1 MRKTLLVLLA
11 FLTLGFSASAQ
22 SPIQFKYKY
31 AATNANINGTP
42 INRGDQFD
50 VIVDANGNGNTTTRQ
65 LLFDFQYDQNNFE
78 VISINHTGTGGNG
91 GVLPGG
97 SNIQLSWFN
106 YPNYTYAGNTT
117 NTNGTSR
124 YNSGLGYQYQVGG
137 PNAILRATLT
147 WSTNSGMP
155 YGAFDRLLIVRFRL
169 KQTSTAYTFNPIKLN
184 FVAGW
189 NANGQYDN
197 TFMSTP
203 LDNTVNM
210 NQNFGKLVT
219 AKIDVN
225 SNLLALTNL
234 KVSFRDVATNQ
245 GALFNVNSD
254 GTVDINQSQLAE
266 NKTYDVTVMQEM
278 DKMIN
283 TYNNAITLSDFTTAQ
298 NEFSTMGLDGS
309 NGQILKSG
317 QSLYAADIN
326 RSKTIDGGDLPQL
339 LAQVVGLDTLFTL
352 PAQYNVGSN
361 GYMSLPTWRST
372 DVTSTAGDV
381 EWAYVEPNR
390 YRTNVS
396 ALYVDKRKLTGID
409 PATLTSVQ
417 LFDIYSGPMHYD
429 SNSTDPNWALFKI
442 PVNLATPLAAGTSN
456 FLPFIRVS
464 GNNTWSLKINFEF
477 NTNPTNSWG
486 SITTSNWK
494 DITIPKT
501 TITTGTLCTNT
512 ILDLKYLLWGDVNRS
527 HSSQVVVMDEWSDGS
542 VIKTNAISS
551 LRTNDAFNA
560 KAVNDFINTPNNV
573 PSINVNLSNTTVTS
587 NTIEIP
593 ITINTNDNKVA
604 GVQFE
609 FTYDATKIKFEEL
622 KSELPNT
629 WFIFAHSKDG
639 KVKFGALDQNAKTP
653 FTGNN
658 IPFKLKFSTI
668 GNGVD
673 LLTSIKVTKTMD
685 ASDDK
690 GNQLGITLNS
700 TQIKLTGYNNFN
712 K

>member
-1 MRKTLLVLLA
+1 MKKQLLLLLT
-11 FLTLGFSASAQ
+11 FLTLGFAASAQ

-50 VIVDANGNGNTTTRQ
+50 VVVDANGNGNSTTRQ

-78 VISINHTGTGGNG
+78 VVSINHTGTGGNG
-91 GVLPGG
+91 GILPSG
-97 SNIQLSWFN
+97 SSIQLSWQN
-106 YPNYTYAGNTT
+106 YPNYTYMGNTS
-117 NTNGTSR
+117 NTNGTTR
-124 YNSGLGYQYQVGG
+124 YSSGLGYQYQNGG

-147 WSTNSGMP
+147 WATNSGMP
-155 YGAFDRLLIVRFRL
+155 YGAFDRLLVVRFRL

-189 NANGQYDN
+189 KASGQYDD

-203 LDNTVNM
+203 LANTVNM
-210 NQNFGKLVT
+210 NQNVGKLVT
-219 AKIDVN
+219 AKVDVN
-225 SNLLALTNL
+225 SNLLALTDL
-234 KVSFRDVATNQ
+234 KVSFRDSVTNQ
-245 GALFNVNSD
+245 GMLFNVNSD
-254 GTVDINQSQLAE
+254 GTVDINQSQLQE
-266 NKTYDVTVMQEM
+266 NKTYIVNIMQEM

-298 NEFSTMGLDGS
+298 NEFTTMGLDGS
-309 NGQILKSG
+309 NGQSLKSG

-326 RSKTIDGGDLPQL
+326 RNKTIDGGDLPQL

-352 PAQYNVGSN
+352 PPQYNVGSN
-361 GYMSLPTWRST
+361 GFITLPTWRST

-396 ALYVDKRKLTGID
+396 ALYIDRRKLTGID
-409 PATLTSVQ
+409 LATLTSVQ
-417 LFDIYSGPMHYD
+417 LFDIYSGPMEYD
-429 SNSTDPNWALFKI
+429 SNSTDPNWALFKV
-442 PVNLATPLAAGTSN
+442 PVNLATPLAAETSN
-456 FLPFIRVS
+456 FLPFIRVT

-477 NTNPTNSWG
+477 NANPINSWG
-486 SITTSNWK
+486 SVTTSNWK
-494 DITIPKT
+494 DITYPKT
-501 TITTGTLCTNT
+501 HVKTGVIGTNT
-512 ILDLKYLLWGDVNRS
+512 IVDLKYLLWGDVNRS

-551 LRTNDAFNA
+551 LRTNDAFNV
-560 KAVNDFINTPNNV
+560 KAVTDFINTPNNV
-573 PSINVNLSNTTVTS
+573 PSIDVNLSNMTVTS
-587 NTIEIP
+587 NDIEIP

-639 KVKFGALDQNAKTP
+639 KVKFGALDQNSKTP

-658 IPFKLKFSTI
+658 VPFKLKFSTI

-673 LLTSIKVTKTMD
+673 ILTSIKVTKTMD

>member
-1 MRKTLLVLLA
+1 MRKTLLALLA
-11 FLTLGFSASAQ
+11 FLTLGFAASAQ
-22 SPIQFKYKY
+22 SPIQFKLKY
-31 AATNANINGTP
+31 GTTNTNINGMP
-42 INRGDQFD
+42 INRGDEFD

-78 VISINHTGTGGNG
+78 VISVNHTGTGGNG

-97 SNIQLSWFN
+97 SNIQLSWQN
-106 YPNYTYAGNTT
+106 YPNYTYMGNTT
-117 NTNGTSR
+117 NTNGTTR
-124 YNSGLGYQYQVGG
+124 YSTGIGYQYQAGG
-137 PNAILRATLT
+137 PNAILRSTLT
-147 WSTNSGMP
+147 WATTSGMP
-155 YGAFDRLLIVRFRL
+155 YTGFDRLIIVRFRL

-210 NQNFGKLVT
+210 NQNVGKLVT
-219 AKIDVN
+219 AKVDVN

-234 KVSFRDVATNQ
+234 KVSFRDTVTNQ
-245 GALFNVNSD
+245 GMLFNVNSN
-254 GTVDINQSQLAE
+254 GTVDINQSQLQE
-266 NKTYDVTVMQEM
+266 NKTYDVTIMHEM

-298 NEFSTMGLDGS
+298 NEFTTMGLDGS
-309 NGQILKSG
+309 NGQILKTG

-326 RSKTIDGGDLPQL
+326 RSKSIDGGDLPQL

-372 DVTSTAGDV
+372 DATTTAGLV
-381 EWAYVEPNR
+381 EWGV
-390 YRTNVS
+390 
-396 ALYVDKRKLTGID
+396 LYLNTYGQGISKVDIDMREFTGTGIN
-409 PATLTSVQ
+409 PNQIKSLQ
-417 LFDIYSGPMHYD
+417 LFDLYSGPVEYVTQD
-429 SNSTDPNWALFKI
+429 GTWATYKVPSDFNTIATSTYP
-442 PVNLATPLAAGTSN
+442 G
-456 FLPFIRVS
+456 FIRDAG
-464 GNNTWSLKINFEF
+464 GNTFGLRVEFEF
-477 NTNPTNSWG
+477 NPSPSKSWG
-486 SITTSNWK
+486 SITNINWK
-494 DITIPKT
+494 DITYPKT
-501 TITTGTLCTNT
+501 TITTGTIGTNT
-512 ILDLKYLLWGDVNRS
+512 VIDLKYLLWGDVNRS
-527 HSSQVVVMDEWSDGS
+527 HSSQVVVMDNNGNSS
-542 VIKTNAISS
+542 VQTNALSS

-560 KAVNDFINTPNNV
+560 KAVTDFINTPYGM

-587 NTIEIP
+587 NTIELP

-673 LLTSIKVTKTMD
+673 ILTSIKVTKTMD

>member
-1 MRKTLLVLLA
+1 MKKQLLLLLT
-11 FLTLGFSASAQ
+11 FLTLGFAASAQ

-42 INRGDQFD
+42 INRGDEFD
-50 VIVDANGNGNTTTRQ
+50 IIVDANGNGNTTTRQ

-78 VISINHTGTGGNG
+78 VISVNHTGTGGNG

-97 SNIQLSWFN
+97 SNIQLSWTN
-106 YPNYTYAGNTT
+106 YPNYTYIGNTT
-117 NTNGTSR
+117 ETNGTTR
-124 YNSGLGYQYQVGG
+124 YSNGLGYQYQNAG

-147 WSTNSGMP
+147 WATNSGMP
-155 YGAFDRLLIVRFRL
+155 YGGYDRLIIVRFRL
-169 KQTSTAYTFNPIKLN
+169 KATSTAYTFNPIKLN

-189 NANGQYDN
+189 NANGQYDP

-203 LDNTVNM
+203 LDNIVNM
-210 NQNFGKLVT
+210 NQNAGKLVT
-219 AKIDVN
+219 AKVDVN
-225 SNLLALTNL
+225 SNLLALTDL
-234 KVSFRDVATNQ
+234 KVSFRDVSNNQ
-245 GALFNVNSD
+245 GFLFNVNSN
-254 GTVDINQSQLAE
+254 GTVDINQSQLGE
-266 NKTYDVTVMQEM
+266 NKTYDVTIMHEM
-278 DKMIN
+278 DKMYN

-298 NEFSTMGLDGS
+298 NEFTTMGLDGS
-309 NGQILKSG
+309 NGQILKTG

-352 PAQYNVGSN
+352 PPQYNVGSN
-361 GYMSLPTWRST
+361 GFMSLPTWRST
-372 DVTSTAGDV
+372 DATTTAGQT
-381 EWAYVEPNR
+381 EWCIVYPNFYGQGSSKVLIDQR
-390 YRTNVS
+390 EFNGTNINHS
-396 ALYVDKRKLTGID
+396 DIKSL
-409 PATLTSVQ
+409 Q
-417 LFDIYSGPMHYD
+417 LFDLYAGPVLFEVADGTWVAYKVPT
-429 SNSTDPNWALFKI
+429 NFSTI
-442 PVNLATPLAAGTSN
+442 ATSTYPG
-456 FLPFIRVS
+456 FIRDAGGNTYGVS
-464 GNNTWSLKINFEF
+464 AEFEF
-477 NTNPTNSWG
+477 NPDPSKSWG

-494 DITIPKT
+494 DFTYPKT
-501 TITTGTLCTNT
+501 TITTGVIGTNT
-512 ILDLKYLLWGDVNRS
+512 VLDLKYLLWGDVNRS
-527 HSSQVVVMDEWSDGS
+527 HSSQVVVLDGNGGSS
-542 VIKTNAISS
+542 VQTNAISS

-560 KAVNDFINTPNNV
+560 KATNDYINTPYNMN
-573 PSINVNLSNTTVTS
+573 SINVNLSNTTVTS

-653 FTGNN
+653 FIGENV
-658 IPFKLKFSTI
+658 PFKLKFSTI

-673 LLTSIKVTKTMD
+673 ILTSIKVTKTMD